1 MRAGIFAGFGLMHLQ
16 QLEHGT
22 ILNKYFKLLNN
33 LLNGFH
39 RSFITILDYTLTS
52 VRTEVDGILYSID
65 IFLEW
70 KELILLN
77 HILFVVTRLIT
88 LTLTK
93 LSLPL
98 EL

>member
-1 MRAGIFAGFGLMHLQ
+1 MHLQ

-52 VRTEVDGILYSID
+52 VRTEVDGILSLLIS
-65 IFLEW
+65 FLSGR
-70 KELILLN
+70 N
-77 HILFVVTRLIT
+77 SFF
-88 LTLTK
+88 
-93 LSLPL
+93 
-98 EL
+98 